1 MIEIDLLPE
10 SLRRGAGTHPAGAF
24 SSLGGRNVLLT
35 LALWGSVLIV
45 PPAVLSLWWTQHAEA
60 RRLDARVAAASVD
73 SARLAGL
80 RAASDSLAE
89 RFREI
94 GERIA
99 LVERLDRDRFAWPHM
114 LDEISRALPSFA
126 WLISLRQLSPPPALA
141 VELQGVAANPLA
153 ITQFV
158 HGLGASDH
166 IADVKIIGSQQQG
179 LDPGDVSRQAFT
191 LILQFADET
200 GVGRVAPIVAANGGQ
215 H

>member
-10 SLRRGAGTHPAGAF
+10 SLRRGGGTDPAGIF
-24 SSLGGRNVLLT
+24 TPLGGPIALLS

-45 PPAVLSLWWTQHAEA
+45 PPVVLSLWWAQRAEA
-60 RRLDARVAAASVD
+60 GELEARLAAASAD
-73 SARLAGL
+73 SAKLAGL
-80 RAASDSLAE
+80 RAASDSLTE

-94 GERIA
+94 GERVA
-99 LVERLDRDRFAWPHM
+99 LVERLDRDRFAWPQM

-158 HGLGASDH
+158 QRLRASDH
-166 IADVKIIGSQQQG
+166 IADVRIIGSQQQG
-179 LDPGDVSRQAFT
+179 LEPGDIARQAFT
-191 LILQFADET
+191 LVLRFAD
-200 GVGRVAPIVAANGGQ
+200 GNDVGSVAPIVAADGGG